1 MTSQT
6 REQVARIAGRL
17 IVGQAAS
24 GSVVKGLEK
33 NPAQHGVDGGELKW
47 SRTTE
52 CVGCGSKHGPDG
64 CNFCIIDGKSG
75 QHICLSL
82 YGKVFD
88 GYDHGASA
96 LFGGFVTNNMV
107 SIYDY
112 QEAFYFDYQL

>member
-6 REQVARIAGRL
+6 REQVAKIAGRL
-17 IVGQAAS
+17 IVGQAADN
-24 GSVVKGLEK
+24 VVKGHAENAL
-33 NPAQHGVDGGELKW
+33 QGIDGKLKW

-52 CVGCGSKHGPDG
+52 CAGCGSKHGPDG
-64 CNFCIIDGKSG
+64 SNFCLIDEKSG

-88 GYDHGASA
+88 GYDHGAAA
-96 LFGGFVTNNMV
+96 LFGGFVANNMV

>member
-6 REQVARIAGRL
+6 REQLARIAGRL
-17 IVGQAAS
+17 IVGQGAAGNVAKS
-24 GSVVKGLEK
+24 RAESHVRPGIDSK
-33 NPAQHGVDGGELKW
+33 LKL

-64 CNFCIIDGKSG
+64 SNFCLIDEKSG
-75 QHICLSL
+75 QHFCLSL

-88 GYDHGASA
+88 GYDHDSAA
-96 LFGGFVTNNMV
+96 LFGGFVANNMV

-112 QEAFYFDYQL
+112 KEAFYFDYQL

>member
-6 REQVARIAGRL
+6 REEVARIAGRL
-17 IVGQAAS
+17 IVEQVAS
-24 GSVVKGLEK
+24 GSVTKGLEK
-33 NPAQHGVDGGELKW
+33 NLDRHEVDSGALKW
-47 SRTTE
+47 SRSTD

-64 CNFCIIDGKSG
+64 CNFCLIDEKSG

-96 LFGGFVTNNMV
+96 LFGGFVANNMV

>member
-6 REQVARIAGRL
+6 REQVAMIAGRL
-17 IVGQAAS
+17 IVGQSAS
-24 GSVVKGLEK
+24 GSVMKGQSE
-33 NPAQHGVDGGELKW
+33 HGIAGALKLKQFA
-47 SRTTE
+47 E
-52 CVGCGSKHGPDG
+52 CAGCGSKHGPDG
-64 CNFCIIDGKSG
+64 SNFCLIDAKSG

-88 GYDHGASA
+88 GYDHGAAA
-96 LFGGFVTNNMV
+96 LFGGFVANNRV

>member
-6 REQVARIAGRL
+6 REEVARIAGRL
-17 IVGQAAS
+17 IVGQAVA
-24 GSVVKGLEK
+24 KGQQENL
-33 NPAQHGVDGGELKW
+33 QGVNGELQL

-64 CNFCIIDGKSG
+64 TNFCLVDAKSG
-75 QHICLSL
+75 QHFCLSL

-88 GYDHGASA
+88 GYDHAASA
-96 LFGGFVTNNMV
+96 LFGGFVANKIV

>member
-1 MTSQT
+1 MTSQS

-17 IVGQAAS
+17 IVGQGAS
-24 GSVVKGLEK
+24 GSIVKDLEENLDLQGLK
-33 NPAQHGVDGGELKW
+33 L
-47 SRTTE
+47 SRYAE

-64 CNFCIIDGKSG
+64 INFCLIDAKSG

-88 GYDHGASA
+88 GYDHAAAA
-96 LFGGFVTNNMV
+96 LFGGFVANNMV

>member
-6 REQVARIAGRL
+6 REEVAMIAGRL
-17 IVGQAAS
+17 IVKQTAS
-24 GSVVKGLEK
+24 GSIAESPEQDLDL
-33 NPAQHGVDGGELKW
+33 HGVGGGELKW
-47 SRTTE
+47 SRTTA
-52 CVGCGSKHGPDG
+52 CAGCGSKHGPDG
-64 CNFCIIDGKSG
+64 SNFCLIDEKSG

-96 LFGGFVTNNMV
+96 LFGGFVANNMV

-112 QEAFYFDYQL
+112 KEAFYFDYQL